1 MFQYT
6 QKSIFERLA
15 KVTPERLLSLT
26 GPYMLAQHGD
36 RSSTIWG
43 ATHGTPGSPLGF
55 VIASQHGV
63 LIVGKDNTMNYR
75 QQIDSQEVLAVEC
88 LSHHPTVILAGTRR
102 GLIHLIDIRL
112 EDTKLRSRLGA
123 IKHPGA
129 ICSIKQIDDNLV
141 VVAGLNS
148 TLCNYDLRYCKRQG
162 RPKLWAD
169 SAAWSESGISMP
181 PSIKDIYV
189 TTPIL
194 TYPDHSNDAHLDL
207 GFDVDAEAGIAAV
220 VQDDENNTIKVFSLK
235 SGEVVRTLD
244 ATEVGGSFDAASAK
258 ALRFVKDRKDGGM
271 KSLWVAKGTK
281 MVSYAW

>member
-1 MFQYT
+1 LFQCI
-6 QKSIFERLA
+6 QKSIFDGFA
-15 KVTPERLLSLT
+15 KSYLEMLLSLT
-26 GPYMLAQHGD
+26 GPYILAQHGD
-36 RSSTIWG
+36 RPSTIWG
-43 ATHGTPGSPLGF
+43 ATHGAPGSPLGF

-63 LIVGKDNTMNYR
+63 LIVGKDNTPNYR
-75 QQIDSQEVLAVEC
+75 QRIDSQEVLAVEC

-102 GLIHLIDIRL
+102 GLIHLIDVRL

-123 IKHPGA
+123 IKHPGS
-129 ICSIKQIDDNLV
+129 ICNIKQIDDDLI

-148 TLCNYDLRYCKRQG
+148 TLCNYDLRYCKRQD

-169 SAAWSESGISMP
+169 SAAWSEPGISMP
-181 PSIKDIYV
+181 PNIKDIYV

-207 GFDVDAEAGIAAV
+207 GFDIDAEAGIVAA
-220 VQDDENNTIKVFSLK
+220 VQDDEKYTVKVFSLK
-235 SGEVVRTLD
+235 SGEVVQTLD
-244 ATEVGGSFDAASAK
+244 ATEVGSSIDTASAK
-258 ALRFVKDRKDGGM
+258 AVKFVKDRKDGGM